1 MSATTASP
9 AGRPDFVII
18 GAAKAATTWIVHQLQ
33 QHPQVFL
40 PGPEPHYFSTEYE
53 RGDAWYARWFDDAT
67 AEQTVGEKSADYLAH
82 PLAARRLQTLL
93 PNVKLVV
100 QLRNPV
106 ERAYSDY
113 CMLYRRGTVGAPPEK
128 YLARGAERPR
138 FLEDGLYHRHLSRFL
153 DLFPRD
159 QIALIL
165 HEDIRR
171 EPEAV
176 ITRIS
181 GHLGLAPHIASA
193 EVAARVNAGEAPM
206 LPLALR
212 RLLAPVKPMAA
223 PLRRQPWFRAAHAAL
238 SRTPDYPPLTSDL
251 RRRLR
256 DFYAADIE
264 KLGPLVGRDVSGW
277 LAVEDAR

>member
-1 MSATTASP
+1 MTAP
-9 AGRPDFVII
+9 RLPDFIII

-33 QHPQVFL
+33 QHPDVFL

-53 RGDAWYARWFDDAT
+53 RGDAWYANLFADA
-67 AEQTVGEKSADYLAH
+67 AAGQVVGEKSADYLAH
-82 PLAARRLQTLL
+82 PLAARRIRLL
-93 PNVKLVV
+93 TPDVRLVV

-113 CMLYRRGTVGAPPEK
+113 CMLFRRGTVGAPPEK
-128 YLARGAERPR
+128 YLQKGAERPR

-153 DLFPRD
+153 DLFPRER
-159 QIALIL
+159 IALVL

-176 ITRIS
+176 IERLS
-181 GHLGLAPHIASA
+181 GHLGLEPHVATA
-193 EVAARVNAGEAPM
+193 EVGARVNDSDAAM

-212 RLLAPVKPMAA
+212 KLLAPIKPMAA
-223 PLRRQPWFRAAHAAL
+223 PLRRHPWFQSAHSAL
-238 SRTPDYPPLTSDL
+238 ARRPEYPPLTNDL

-264 KLGPLVGRDVSGW
+264 RLGPMVGRDVSGW
-277 LAVEDAR
+277 LTIEDAR